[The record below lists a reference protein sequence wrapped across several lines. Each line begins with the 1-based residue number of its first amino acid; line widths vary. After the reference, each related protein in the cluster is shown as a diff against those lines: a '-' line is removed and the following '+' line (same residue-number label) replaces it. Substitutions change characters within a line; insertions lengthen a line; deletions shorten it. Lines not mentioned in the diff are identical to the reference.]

1 MNTPPLPGQRSAPAH
16 RPDRR
21 AAARLGIRR
30 RLLVSNGLDAAGVQI
45 LDTVL
50 AIVVVTS
57 LGFGAAELGLLN
69 ALGSL
74 SFLLLAVPI
83 GAATDAWGPARMLG
97 ASLAMKTV
105 LTATLLGLYMT
116 EALSTAAVLVL
127 ATLLGVCTVAS
138 ENAQTAVVPQ
148 VAGRA
153 HVSALVSRMAA
164 ADAVAGIVAPG
175 GAGLLLT
182 LSAPEVPWGLAVAF
196 FALALIGALALKHRV
211 RVFGRCEADDR
222 NEGRPATGVEADVET
237 GEGPDIRV
245 RRPGGG
251 HAPETRRPGLL
262 HGFRIITGNRLLLG
276 TTLLVTAGNIGLA
289 LGDTVEPL
297 LVLQH
302 LHLGPAFFGL
312 LGTLAAVSA
321 LAASAVAP
329 RITETVAPRRL
340 FVLGAL
346 VQAGVAALPLA
357 AYLLPAAGAVLM
369 ALFAALWALTLTV
382 TNVAA
387 AAFAAQAVPP
397 GSLGRSSAARRMVT
411 MGCVPLAALGG
422 GLLAELAGLAAPLV
436 LWPVLALVAAAGFF
450 ALTRPR
456 QSSSGTSPAEV

>member
-1 MNTPPLPGQRSAPAH
+1 MNTPPLPGQHSAPAH
-16 RPDRR
+16 RPDRG
-21 AAARLGIRR
+21 AAARLGVSG
-30 RLLVSNGLDAAGVQI
+30 RLLVSNGLDAAGVQV

-83 GAATDAWGPARMLG
+83 GAATDAWGPARMLV

-105 LTATLLGLYMT
+105 LAGTMLGLYVSGV
-116 EALSTAAVLVL
+116 LSTAAVLVL

-148 VAGRA
+148 VTGREQ
-153 HVSALVSRMAA
+153 VSALVSRMAA

-175 GAGLLLT
+175 GAGLLLA
-182 LSAPEVPWGLAVAF
+182 LSAPEVPWGVAVGLF
-196 FALALIGALALKHRV
+196 VLALVGGRALV
-211 RVFGRCEADDR
+211 RTVSGFGRQDADGGADDVV
-222 NEGRPATGVEADVET
+222 ATGADAHVET
-237 GEGPDIRV
+237 GDGPDTDGQGLRK
-245 RRPGGG
+245 GCT
-251 HAPETRRPGLL
+251 PEALRPGLL
-262 HGFRIITGNRLLLG
+262 HGFRIIAGNRLLLA

-289 LGDTVEPL
+289 VGDTVEPL
-297 LVLQH
+297 LVLRH
-302 LHLGPAFFGL
+302 LNLGPAFFGL
-312 LGTLAAVSA
+312 LGTVAAVSA
-321 LAASAVAP
+321 LATSAVAS
-329 RITETVAPRRL
+329 RITEAVAPRRL
-340 FVLGAL
+340 FALGAL

-357 AYLLPAAGAVLM
+357 AYLHPEAGAVLM

-411 MGCVPLAALGG
+411 MGCVPVAAFGG
-422 GLLAELAGLAAPLV
+422 GLLADLAGLAAPLV
-436 LWPVLALVAAAGFF
+436 LWPVLALVAAAAFF